1 MLILALVVL
10 LLVAAVVMYNR
21 LVQGQIMVE
30 EGWSGIDVQLKRRHD
45 LIPNLVE
52 AVKGYMDHEQN
63 VLQEVTRLRSEAGTV
78 SEPADRSRIENNIT
92 QGLKTIFAVAEAY
105 PDLKADRSFL
115 GLQKSLTEIEDEV
128 QLARRYYNGT
138 VRNQN
143 ILVSSFPRELF
154 LRLISIK
161 RSRLD
166 ENSPDYSW
174 LDLPSCLFVVHF
186 FCSRAG

>member
-143 ILVSSFPRELF
+143 ILVSSFPSNLIAGVFAFERQDFFELSSSTE
-154 LRLISIK
+154 RAV
-161 RSRLD
+161 
-166 ENSPDYSW
+166 PQV
-174 LDLPSCLFVVHF
+174 DLNKKE
-186 FCSRAG
+186 

>member
-1 MLILALVVL
+1 MIFALVVL

-52 AVKGYMDHEQN
+52 AVKGYMSHEQN
-63 VLQEVTRLRSEAGTV
+63 VLEEVTRLRSEAGTV
-78 SEPADRSRIENNIT
+78 SEPQDRSRIENNIT

-115 GLQKSLTEIEDEV
+115 NLQKSLTEIEDEV
-128 QLARRYYNGT
+128 QLSRRYYNGT

-143 ILVSSFPRELF
+143 ILVSSFPSNLIARVFAFERQDFFEL
-154 LRLISIK
+154 SSSTE
-161 RSRLD
+161 RSV
-166 ENSPDYSW
+166 PQV
-174 LDLPSCLFVVHF
+174 DLNKKE
-186 FCSRAG
+186 